1 MADGKVVIEILGDS
15 SKFASEVSKLTDTT
29 SKAISSLG
37 SGFSKAGTVLTA
49 AITAPLAIA
58 GVKAARWASQ
68 TAANAEQVD
77 IAFNTMLGPERA
89 KKMIADLVEFAK
101 TTPFEMAGLNKATQ
115 QMLAYGFAADDVIP
129 MLTDVG
135 NATAALGAGQQGID
149 AITRAL
155 GQMHGKGTAASQ
167 EMMQLTEVGIPA
179 WEYLAKALHT
189 DVAGAMEMV
198 TKKAVSADVAIA
210 AIRAGMQG
218 DFGGLMIK
226 QSRTLTGVLSNLS
239 DAATATIM
247 KMYQTDAYKKMTDA
261 LSKLADPIQKLVE
274 SLMPLFERGMEAL
287 AGMATNAANAIS
299 QMSASDI
306 QTIAKS
312 IGMLAGTGP
321 ALLVIGKS
329 METAGKM
336 LGVFSKASGTVAS
349 GLSVIKGIIPGT
361 LSTVA
366 GLSTGFKSFFGAIA
380 ATVQDKL
387 ETAILY
393 AWEFRDKLVRAFSG
407 LNNPITAKL
416 TSIVSAAQS
425 TFKSM
430 AATATLHLTSIARN
444 AQGVLATVGGNV
456 AQFMSPVTSALS
468 KAGSA
473 VSAFAAPIAS
483 KLGGVGSAIAGV
495 LGPALT
501 GLGPKLLGAVQPAMG
516 VVANLASGFGS
527 ATVVLGVLSI
537 AAAVAGTAFVAMG
550 GDITQAASNI
560 ASNIVGIADA
570 IPGLASQISSVLP
583 QVASG
588 LASAGP
594 TLAHAFEVL
603 FSQMGAAWQQIAPG
617 LLEAVGAAAGAICDI
632 LVASAPFLMAGAMQA
647 FTFIL
652 QALTEVAGQL
662 AEAAPQILQ
671 GLVDGFV
678 ANAPALFEAAQGLFM
693 GLVDGVVAII
703 PALAA
708 ALPQIIDV
716 FISGLPG
723 FVGTLLQAAVDLF
736 VAIVN
741 AIPVILPGLIGNIGN
756 LIGTVVSNLPGFI
769 GALLGAA
776 VTLFTAIVTAV
787 PQIIGSL
794 LGAVG
799 NLLNQAK
806 NAITSFDLGSAGR
819 AFIQGFVNGVSGL
832 ASWVVDK
839 VCGVFNGVV
848 GAVKAL
854 LGIHS
859 PSRVMAGLGGYTVDG
874 FVVGIAGGKRDVYK
888 AAQDL
893 AEAAQSGVDGY
904 ALNVPINKQMDM
916 TASLVANGIYADTNQ
931 AIADLSTQMD
941 VMTKRI
947 EDAYGKPV
955 RVDVNNREF
964 GRMVREVSA

>member
-226 QSRTLTGVLSNLS
+226 QSRTLTGVLSNLA

-247 KMYQTDAYKKMTDA
+247 KMYQTDSYKKMTDA

-287 AGMATNAANAIS
+287 AGMATNAANAIN

-336 LGVFSKASGTVAS
+336 LGAFSKASNVVAN
-349 GLSVIKGIIPGT
+349 GLSVIKGMVPGT

-393 AWEFRDKLVRAFSG
+393 AWEFRNSLLKAFSSS
-407 LNNPITAKL
+407 IT
-416 TSIVSAAQS
+416 
-425 TFKSM
+425 
-430 AATATLHLTSIARN
+430 
-444 AQGVLATVGGNV
+444 
-456 AQFMSPVTSALS
+456 
-468 KAGSA
+468 
-473 VSAFAAPIAS
+473 S
-483 KLGGVGSAIAGV
+483 KLGGVGNAIAGV
-495 LGPALT
+495 FGPALT
-501 GLGPKLLGAVQPAMG
+501 SLGPKLLGAVQPAMG
-516 VVANLASGFGS
+516 VVANLVSGFGS

-550 GDITQAASNI
+550 GDITQAAANI

-632 LVASAPFLMAGAMQA
+632 LVASAPSLMAGAMQA

-741 AIPVILPGLIGNIGN
+741 AIPVILPGLIGNVGN
-756 LIGTVVSNLPGFI
+756 LIGTVVSNLPTFI
-769 GALLGAA
+769 GMLLGAA

-819 AFIQGFVNGVSGL
+819 AFIQGFVNGVTGL
-832 ASWVVDK
+832 ASWVVDR

-931 AIADLSTQMD
+931 AIADLSAQMD

>member
-37 SGFSKAGTVLTA
+37 SGFSKAGTILTA
-49 AITAPLAIA
+49 AVTAPLAIA

-247 KMYQTDAYKKMTDA
+247 KMYQTDSYKKMTDA

-287 AGMATNAANAIS
+287 ASMATNAANAIN

-336 LGVFSKASGTVAS
+336 LGAFSKASGTVAS

-366 GLSTGFKSFFGAIA
+366 GLSTGFKSHFGGIA
-380 ATVQDKL
+380 AVVQDKL

-393 AWEFRDKLVRAFSG
+393 AWEFRDSLLKAFS
-407 LNNPITAKL
+407 
-416 TSIVSAAQS
+416 SS
-425 TFKSM
+425 
-430 AATATLHLTSIARN
+430 
-444 AQGVLATVGGNV
+444 
-456 AQFMSPVTSALS
+456 
-468 KAGSA
+468 
-473 VSAFAAPIAS
+473 IAS
-483 KLGGVGSAIAGV
+483 KLGGVGNAIAGV
-495 LGPALT
+495 FGPALT
-501 GLGPKLLGAVQPAMG
+501 SLGPKLLGAVQPAMG

-550 GDITQAASNI
+550 GDITQAAANI
-560 ASNIVGIADA
+560 ASNIVGIADT

-603 FSQMGAAWQQIAPG
+603 FGQMGAAWQQIAPG

-632 LVASAPFLMAGAMQA
+632 LVASAPSLMAGAMQA

-671 GLVDGFV
+671 GLVNGFV

-741 AIPVILPGLIGNIGN
+741 AIPVILPGLIGNVGN
-756 LIGTVVSNLPGFI
+756 LIGTVVSNLPTFI
-769 GALLGAA
+769 GMLLGAA
-776 VTLFTAIVTAV
+776 VTLFTAIVSAV

-832 ASWVVDK
+832 AGWVVDQ

-931 AIADLSTQMD
+931 AIADLSAQMD

-964 GRMVREVSA
+964 ARMVRGVSA

>member
-37 SGFSKAGTVLTA
+37 SGFSKAGTILTA
-49 AITAPLAIA
+49 AVTAPLAIA

-226 QSRTLTGVLSNLS
+226 QSRTLTGVLSNLA

-247 KMYQTDAYKKMTDA
+247 KMYQTDGYKKMTDA

-287 AGMATNAANAIS
+287 ASMATNAANAIN

-336 LGVFSKASGTVAS
+336 LGAFSKASGTVAS

-366 GLSTGFKSFFGAIA
+366 GLSTGFKTSFGGIA
-380 ATVQDKL
+380 AVVQDKL

-393 AWEFRDKLVRAFSG
+393 AWEFRDSLLKAFS
-407 LNNPITAKL
+407 
-416 TSIVSAAQS
+416 SS
-425 TFKSM
+425 
-430 AATATLHLTSIARN
+430 
-444 AQGVLATVGGNV
+444 
-456 AQFMSPVTSALS
+456 
-468 KAGSA
+468 
-473 VSAFAAPIAS
+473 IAS
-483 KLGGVGSAIAGV
+483 KLGGVGNAIAGV

-501 GLGPKLLGAVQPAMG
+501 SLGPKLLGAVQPAVG

-550 GDITQAASNI
+550 GDITQAAANI

-632 LVASAPFLMAGAMQA
+632 LVASAPYLMAGAMQA

-741 AIPVILPGLIGNIGN
+741 AIPVILPGLIGNVGN
-756 LIGTVVSNLPGFI
+756 LIGTVVSNLPTFI
-769 GALLGAA
+769 GMLLGAA

-794 LGAVG
+794 LSAVG

-806 NAITSFDLGSAGR
+806 NAITSFDLSSAGR

-832 ASWVVDK
+832 AGWVADK

-931 AIADLSTQMD
+931 AIADLSAQMD

-947 EDAYGKPV
+947 EDAYEKPV

>member
-89 KKMIADLVEFAK
+89 KKMISDLVEFAK

-115 QMLAYGFAADDVIP
+115 QMLAYGFAANDVIP
-129 MLTDVG
+129 MLTDIG

-155 GQMHGKGTAASQ
+155 GQMHGKGVAASQ

-179 WEYLAKALHT
+179 WDYLAKALHT
-189 DVAGAMEMV
+189 NVAGAMEMV
-198 TKKAVSADVAIA
+198 TKRAVSADVAIA

-226 QSRTLTGVLSNLS
+226 QSRTLTGVLSNLA

-247 KMYQTDAYKKMTDA
+247 KMYQTDGYKKMTDA

-287 AGMATNAANAIS
+287 AAMATNAANAIN

-321 ALLVIGKS
+321 SLLAIGKS

-336 LGVFSKASGTVAS
+336 LGAFSKASGTVAS

-366 GLSTGFKSFFGAIA
+366 GLSTGFKTSFGGIA
-380 ATVQDKL
+380 AVVQDKL

-393 AWEFRDKLVRAFSG
+393 AWEFRDSLLKAFS
-407 LNNPITAKL
+407 
-416 TSIVSAAQS
+416 SS
-425 TFKSM
+425 
-430 AATATLHLTSIARN
+430 
-444 AQGVLATVGGNV
+444 
-456 AQFMSPVTSALS
+456 
-468 KAGSA
+468 
-473 VSAFAAPIAS
+473 IAS
-483 KLGGVGSAIAGV
+483 KLGGVGNAIAGV
-495 LGPALT
+495 FGPALT
-501 GLGPKLLGAVQPAMG
+501 SLGPKLLGTVQPAMG
-516 VVANLASGFGS
+516 MVASLVSGFGS

-550 GDITQAASNI
+550 GDITQAAANI
-560 ASNIVGIADA
+560 ASNIVGISDA

-603 FSQMGAAWQQIAPG
+603 FGQMGAAWQQIAPG

-632 LVASAPFLMAGAMQA
+632 LVASAPYLMAGAMQA

-662 AEAAPQILQ
+662 TEAAPQILQ

-678 ANAPALFEAAQGLFM
+678 ANAPALFAAAQGLFM
-693 GLVDGVVAII
+693 AIVDGVIAII
-703 PALAA
+703 PTLAA

-723 FVGTLLQAAVDLF
+723 FVGTLLSAAVNLF

-741 AIPVILPGLIGNIGN
+741 AIPIILPGLIGNIGN

-794 LGAVG
+794 LSAVG

-806 NAITSFDLGSAGR
+806 NAITSFDLSSAGR

-832 ASWVVDK
+832 AGWVVDK

-893 AEAAQSGVDGY
+893 AEAAQSGIDGY

-931 AIADLSTQMD
+931 AIADLSAQMD

>member
-115 QMLAYGFAADDVIP
+115 QMLAYGFAANDIIP

-155 GQMHGKGTAASQ
+155 GQMHGKGVAASQ

-179 WEYLAKALHT
+179 WDYLAKALHT
-189 DVAGAMEMV
+189 DVAGAMDMV

-226 QSRTLTGVLSNLS
+226 QSRTLTGVLSNLA

-247 KMYQTDAYKKMTDA
+247 KVYQTDGYKKMTDA

-287 AGMATNAANAIS
+287 ASMATNAANAIN

-336 LGVFSKASGTVAS
+336 LGAFSKASNVVAN
-349 GLSVIKGIIPGT
+349 GLSVIKGMIPGT

-366 GLSTGFKSFFGAIA
+366 
-380 ATVQDKL
+380 
-387 ETAILY
+387 E
-393 AWEFRDKLVRAFSG
+393 
-407 LNNPITAKL
+407 
-416 TSIVSAAQS
+416 
-425 TFKSM
+425 
-430 AATATLHLTSIARN
+430 
-444 AQGVLATVGGNV
+444 
-456 AQFMSPVTSALS
+456 
-468 KAGSA
+468 
-473 VSAFAAPIAS
+473 
-483 KLGGVGSAIAGV
+483 

-516 VVANLASGFGS
+516 MVANLVSGFGS
-527 ATVVLGVLSI
+527 ATVVLGVFSI

-550 GDITQAASNI
+550 GDITQAAANI
-560 ASNIVGIADA
+560 ASNIVGIADT

-603 FSQMGAAWQQIAPG
+603 FGQMGAAWQQIAPG

-632 LVASAPFLMAGAMQA
+632 LVASAPSLMTGAMQA

-723 FVGTLLQAAVDLF
+723 FVGTLLSAAVDLF

-741 AIPVILPGLIGNIGN
+741 AIPVILPGLIGNVGN
-756 LIGTVVSNLPGFI
+756 LIGTVVSNLPTFI
-769 GALLGAA
+769 GMLLGAA

-819 AFIQGFVNGVSGL
+819 AFIQGFVNGVTGL
-832 ASWVVDK
+832 ASWVVDR

-931 AIADLSTQMD
+931 AIADLSAQMD

>member
-115 QMLAYGFAADDVIP
+115 QMLAYGFAANDVIP

-155 GQMHGKGTAASQ
+155 GQMHGKGVAASQ

-179 WEYLAKALHT
+179 WDYLAKALHT

-226 QSRTLTGVLSNLS
+226 QSRTLTGVLSNLA
-239 DAATATIM
+239 DATTATIM
-247 KMYQTDAYKKMTDA
+247 KMYQTDSYKKMTDA

-287 AGMATNAANAIS
+287 ASMATNAANAIN

-312 IGMLAGTGP
+312 IGMLAGSGP

-336 LGVFSKASGTVAS
+336 LGAFSKASGTVAS

-366 GLSTGFKSFFGAIA
+366 GLSTGFKSSFGGIA
-380 ATVQDKL
+380 AVVQDKL

-393 AWEFRDKLVRAFSG
+393 AWEFRDSLLKAFSSS
-407 LNNPITAKL
+407 IT
-416 TSIVSAAQS
+416 
-425 TFKSM
+425 
-430 AATATLHLTSIARN
+430 
-444 AQGVLATVGGNV
+444 
-456 AQFMSPVTSALS
+456 
-468 KAGSA
+468 
-473 VSAFAAPIAS
+473 S
-483 KLGGVGSAIAGV
+483 KLSGIGNAIAGV

-527 ATVVLGVLSI
+527 ATMVLGVLSI

-550 GDITQAASNI
+550 GDITQAAANI

-603 FSQMGAAWQQIAPG
+603 FGQMGAAWQQIAPG
-617 LLEAVGAAAGAICDI
+617 LLEAVGAAAGAICDV
-632 LVASAPFLMAGAMQA
+632 LVASAPSLMAGAMQA

-756 LIGTVVSNLPGFI
+756 LIGTVVSNLPTFI
-769 GALLGAA
+769 GMLLGAA
-776 VTLFTAIVTAV
+776 VTLFTAIVSAV

-819 AFIQGFVNGVSGL
+819 AFIQGFVNGVTGL
-832 ASWVVDK
+832 ASWVVDR

-904 ALNVPINKQMDM
+904 SLNVPINKQMDM

-931 AIADLSTQMD
+931 AIADLSAQMD

>member
-1 MADGKVVIEILGDS
+1 LADGKVVIEILGDS

-89 KKMIADLVEFAK
+89 KKMISDLVEFAK

-115 QMLAYGFAADDVIP
+115 QMLAYGFAANDVIP

-155 GQMHGKGTAASQ
+155 GQMHGKGVAASQ

-179 WEYLAKALHT
+179 WDYLAKALHT

-226 QSRTLTGVLSNLS
+226 QSRTLTGVLSNLA

-247 KMYQTDAYKKMTDA
+247 KMYQTDGYKKMTDA

-274 SLMPLFERGMEAL
+274 SLMPLFERAMEAL
-287 AGMATNAANAIS
+287 ASMATNAANAIN

-321 ALLVIGKS
+321 SLLVIGKS

-336 LGVFSKASGTVAS
+336 LGAFSKASGTVAS

-366 GLSTGFKSFFGAIA
+366 GLSTGFKTSFGGIA
-380 ATVQDKL
+380 AVVQDKL

-393 AWEFRDKLVRAFSG
+393 AWEFRDSLLKAFSSS
-407 LNNPITAKL
+407 IT
-416 TSIVSAAQS
+416 
-425 TFKSM
+425 
-430 AATATLHLTSIARN
+430 
-444 AQGVLATVGGNV
+444 
-456 AQFMSPVTSALS
+456 
-468 KAGSA
+468 
-473 VSAFAAPIAS
+473 S
-483 KLGGVGSAIAGV
+483 KLGGVGNAIAGV
-495 LGPALT
+495 FGPALT
-501 GLGPKLLGAVQPAMG
+501 SLGPKLLGAVQPAMG

-550 GDITQAASNI
+550 GDITQAAANI

-603 FSQMGAAWQQIAPG
+603 FGQMGAAWQQIAPG
-617 LLEAVGAAAGAICDI
+617 LLGAVGAAASAICDI
-632 LVASAPFLMAGAMQA
+632 LVASAPSLMAGAMQA

-708 ALPQIIDV
+708 SLPQIIDV

-741 AIPVILPGLIGNIGN
+741 AIPVILPGLIGNVGN
-756 LIGTVVSNLPGFI
+756 LIGTVVSNLPTFI
-769 GALLGAA
+769 GMLLGAA
-776 VTLFTAIVTAV
+776 VTLFTAIVAAV

-832 ASWVVDK
+832 AGWVVDQ

-931 AIADLSTQMD
+931 AIADLSAQMD

>member
-37 SGFSKAGTVLTA
+37 SGFSKAGTILTA
-49 AITAPLAIA
+49 AVTAPLAIA

-247 KMYQTDAYKKMTDA
+247 KMYQTDSYKKMTDA

-336 LGVFSKASGTVAS
+336 LGAFSKASNVVAN
-349 GLSVIKGIIPGT
+349 GLSIIKGMVPGT

-393 AWEFRDKLVRAFSG
+393 AWEFRDSLLKAFSSS
-407 LNNPITAKL
+407 IT
-416 TSIVSAAQS
+416 
-425 TFKSM
+425 
-430 AATATLHLTSIARN
+430 
-444 AQGVLATVGGNV
+444 
-456 AQFMSPVTSALS
+456 
-468 KAGSA
+468 
-473 VSAFAAPIAS
+473 S
-483 KLGGVGSAIAGV
+483 KLGGVGNAIAGV
-495 LGPALT
+495 FGPALT
-501 GLGPKLLGAVQPAMG
+501 SLGPKLLGAVQPAMG
-516 VVANLASGFGS
+516 VVANLAAGFGS

-550 GDITQAASNI
+550 GDITQAAANI

-603 FSQMGAAWQQIAPG
+603 FGQMGTAWQQIAPG

-632 LVASAPFLMAGAMQA
+632 LVASAPSLMAGAMQT

-741 AIPVILPGLIGNIGN
+741 AIPVILPGLIGNVGN
-756 LIGTVVSNLPGFI
+756 LIGTVVSNLPTFI
-769 GALLGAA
+769 GMLLGAA
-776 VTLFTAIVTAV
+776 VTLFTAIVSAV

-832 ASWVVDK
+832 AGWVVDQ

-931 AIADLSTQMD
+931 AIADLSAQMD

-964 GRMVREVSA
+964 ARMVRGVSA

>member
-101 TTPFEMAGLNKATQ
+101 TTPFETAGLNKATQ
-115 QMLAYGFAADDVIP
+115 QMLAYGFAANDVIP
-129 MLTDVG
+129 MLTDIG

-155 GQMHGKGTAASQ
+155 GQMHGKGVAASQ

-179 WEYLAKALHT
+179 WDYLAKALHT

-247 KMYQTDAYKKMTDA
+247 KMYQTDSYKKMTDA
-261 LSKLADPIQKLVE
+261 LSKLADPIQKLVK

-287 AGMATNAANAIS
+287 AGMATNAANAIN

-336 LGVFSKASGTVAS
+336 LGAFSKASSAVAS
-349 GLSVIKGIIPGT
+349 GLTVIKGVVPGA

-366 GLSTGFKSFFGAIA
+366 
-380 ATVQDKL
+380 
-387 ETAILY
+387 E
-393 AWEFRDKLVRAFSG
+393 
-407 LNNPITAKL
+407 
-416 TSIVSAAQS
+416 
-425 TFKSM
+425 
-430 AATATLHLTSIARN
+430 
-444 AQGVLATVGGNV
+444 
-456 AQFMSPVTSALS
+456 
-468 KAGSA
+468 
-473 VSAFAAPIAS
+473 
-483 KLGGVGSAIAGV
+483 

-501 GLGPKLLGAVQPAMG
+501 GLGPNLLGAVQPAMG

-550 GDITQAASNI
+550 GDITQAAANI

-603 FSQMGAAWQQIAPG
+603 FGQMGAAWQQIAPG

-632 LVASAPFLMAGAMQA
+632 LVASAPSLMAGAMQA

-723 FVGTLLQAAVDLF
+723 FVGTLLSAAVDLF

-741 AIPVILPGLIGNIGN
+741 AIPVILPGLIGNVGN
-756 LIGTVVSNLPGFI
+756 LIGTVVSNLPTFI
-769 GALLGAA
+769 GMLLGAA
-776 VTLFTAIVTAV
+776 VTLFTAIVSAV

-832 ASWVVDK
+832 AGWVVDQ

-931 AIADLSTQMD
+931 AIADLSAQMD

>member
-1 MADGKVVIEILGDS
+1 MADGKIVIEILGDS

-226 QSRTLTGVLSNLS
+226 QSRTLTGVLSNLA

-247 KMYQTDAYKKMTDA
+247 KMYQTDSYKKMTDA

-287 AGMATNAANAIS
+287 ASMATNAANAIN

-321 ALLVIGKS
+321 SLLVIGKS

-336 LGVFSKASGTVAS
+336 LGAFSKASGTVAS

-366 GLSTGFKSFFGAIA
+366 GLSTGFKTSFGGIA
-380 ATVQDKL
+380 SVVQDKL

-393 AWEFRDKLVRAFSG
+393 AWEFRDSLLKAFSSS
-407 LNNPITAKL
+407 IT
-416 TSIVSAAQS
+416 
-425 TFKSM
+425 
-430 AATATLHLTSIARN
+430 
-444 AQGVLATVGGNV
+444 
-456 AQFMSPVTSALS
+456 
-468 KAGSA
+468 
-473 VSAFAAPIAS
+473 S
-483 KLGGVGSAIAGV
+483 KLGGVGNAIAGV
-495 LGPALT
+495 FGPALT
-501 GLGPKLLGAVQPAMG
+501 SLGPKLLGAVQPAVG

-550 GDITQAASNI
+550 GDITQAAANI

-588 LASAGP
+588 LASAGS

-603 FSQMGAAWQQIAPG
+603 FGQMGAAWQQIAPG

-632 LVASAPFLMAGAMQA
+632 LVASAPSLMAGAMQA

-652 QALTEVAGQL
+652 QVLTEFAGQL
-662 AEAAPQILQ
+662 AEAAPQILP

-723 FVGTLLQAAVDLF
+723 FVGTLFQAAVDLF

-741 AIPVILPGLIGNIGN
+741 AIPIILPGLIGNIGN

-776 VTLFTAIVTAV
+776 VTLFTAIVSAV

-819 AFIQGFVNGVSGL
+819 AFIQGFVNGVTGL
-832 ASWVVDK
+832 ASWVVDR

-931 AIADLSTQMD
+931 AIADLSAQMD

>member
-115 QMLAYGFAADDVIP
+115 RMLAYGFAADDVIP

-155 GQMHGKGTAASQ
+155 GQMHGKGVAASQ

-179 WEYLAKALHT
+179 WDYLAKALHT
-189 DVAGAMEMV
+189 DVAGAMDMV

-218 DFGGLMIK
+218 NFVGLMIK
-226 QSRTLTGVLSNLS
+226 QSRTLTGVLSNLADS
-239 DAATATIM
+239 AAATIM
-247 KMYQTDAYKKMTDA
+247 KMYQTDGYKKMTDA

-287 AGMATNAANAIS
+287 AAMATNAANAIN

-336 LGVFSKASGTVAS
+336 LGVFSKASNVVAN
-349 GLSVIKGIIPGT
+349 GLSVIKGMVPGA

-366 GLSTGFKSFFGAIA
+366 GLSTGFKTSFGGIA
-380 ATVQDKL
+380 AVVQDKL

-393 AWEFRDKLVRAFSG
+393 AWEFRDSLLKAFSSF
-407 LNNPITAKL
+407 IT
-416 TSIVSAAQS
+416 
-425 TFKSM
+425 
-430 AATATLHLTSIARN
+430 
-444 AQGVLATVGGNV
+444 
-456 AQFMSPVTSALS
+456 
-468 KAGSA
+468 
-473 VSAFAAPIAS
+473 S
-483 KLGGVGSAIAGV
+483 KLGGVGNAIAGV
-495 LGPALT
+495 FGPALT
-501 GLGPKLLGAVQPAMG
+501 SLGPKLLGAVQPAMG

-550 GDITQAASNI
+550 GDITQAAANI

-570 IPGLASQISSVLP
+570 IPGLASQISSALP

-603 FSQMGAAWQQIAPG
+603 FGQMGAAWQQIAPG

-632 LVASAPFLMAGAMQA
+632 LVASAPSLMAGAMQA

-708 ALPQIIDV
+708 SLPQIIDV

-723 FVGTLLQAAVDLF
+723 FVGTLLSAAVDLF

-756 LIGTVVSNLPGFI
+756 LIGTVVSNLPTFI
-769 GALLGAA
+769 GMLLGAA

-819 AFIQGFVNGVSGL
+819 AFIQGFVNGVTGL
-832 ASWVVDK
+832 ASWVVDR

-859 PSRVMAGLGGYTVDG
+859 PSRVMAGLGSYTVDG

-931 AIADLSTQMD
+931 AIADLSAQMD

>member
-49 AITAPLAIA
+49 AVTAPLAIA

-115 QMLAYGFAADDVIP
+115 QMLAYGFAANDVIP
-129 MLTDVG
+129 MLTDIG

-247 KMYQTDAYKKMTDA
+247 KMYQTDSYKKMTDA

-287 AGMATNAANAIS
+287 AAMATNAANAIN

-321 ALLVIGKS
+321 SLLVIGKS

-336 LGVFSKASGTVAS
+336 LGAFSKASGTVAS

-366 GLSTGFKSFFGAIA
+366 GLSTGFKTSFGGIA
-380 ATVQDKL
+380 AVVQDKL

-393 AWEFRDKLVRAFSG
+393 AWEFRDSLLKAFSSS
-407 LNNPITAKL
+407 IT
-416 TSIVSAAQS
+416 
-425 TFKSM
+425 
-430 AATATLHLTSIARN
+430 
-444 AQGVLATVGGNV
+444 
-456 AQFMSPVTSALS
+456 
-468 KAGSA
+468 
-473 VSAFAAPIAS
+473 S
-483 KLGGVGSAIAGV
+483 KLGGVGNAIAGV
-495 LGPALT
+495 FGPALT
-501 GLGPKLLGAVQPAMG
+501 SLGPKLLGAVQPAMG

-550 GDITQAASNI
+550 GDITQVASNI

-570 IPGLASQISSVLP
+570 IPGLASQINSVLP

-603 FSQMGAAWQQIAPG
+603 FGQMGAAWQQIAPG

-632 LVASAPFLMAGAMQA
+632 LVASAPSLMAGAMQA

-819 AFIQGFVNGVSGL
+819 AFIQGFVNGVTGL
-832 ASWVVDK
+832 ASWVVDR

-931 AIADLSTQMD
+931 AIADLSAQMD

-947 EDAYGKPV
+947 ENAYGKPV

>member
-155 GQMHGKGTAASQ
+155 GQMHGKGVAASQ

-179 WEYLAKALHT
+179 WDYLAKALHT

-226 QSRTLTGVLSNLS
+226 QSRTLTGVLSNLA

-247 KMYQTDAYKKMTDA
+247 KMYQTDGYKKMTDA

-336 LGVFSKASGTVAS
+336 LGAFSKASSVVAD
-349 GLSVIKGIIPGT
+349 GLTVIKGMIPGT

-366 GLSTGFKSFFGAIA
+366 GLSTGFKTSFGGIA
-380 ATVQDKL
+380 AVVQDKL

-393 AWEFRDKLVRAFSG
+393 AWEFRDSILKAF
-407 LNNPITAKL
+407 N
-416 TSIVSAAQS
+416 
-425 TFKSM
+425 
-430 AATATLHLTSIARN
+430 
-444 AQGVLATVGGNV
+444 
-456 AQFMSPVTSALS
+456 
-468 KAGSA
+468 GS
-473 VSAFAAPIAS
+473 IAS

-516 VVANLASGFGS
+516 MVASLVSGFGS

-550 GDITQAASNI
+550 GDITQAAANI
-560 ASNIVGIADA
+560 ASNIVGITDT

-583 QVASG
+583 QVAAG
-588 LASAGP
+588 LTSAGP

-603 FSQMGAAWQQIAPG
+603 FGQMGAAWQQIAPG
-617 LLEAVGAAAGAICDI
+617 LLEAVGTAAGAICDI
-632 LVASAPFLMAGAMQA
+632 LVASAPSLMAGAIQA

-678 ANAPALFEAAQGLFM
+678 ANTPALFEAAQGLFM

-716 FISGLPG
+716 FITGLPG
-723 FVGTLLQAAVDLF
+723 FVGTLLSAAVDLF

-741 AIPVILPGLIGNIGN
+741 AIPVILPGLIANVGN
-756 LIGTVVSNLPGFI
+756 LIGTVVSNLPTFI
-769 GALLGAA
+769 GMLLGAA

-832 ASWVVDK
+832 ASWVVDR

-931 AIADLSTQMD
+931 AIADLSAQMD

>member
-226 QSRTLTGVLSNLS
+226 QSRTLTGVLSNLA

-247 KMYQTDAYKKMTDA
+247 KMYQTDSYKKMTDA

-287 AGMATNAANAIS
+287 AAMATNAANAIS

-336 LGVFSKASGTVAS
+336 LGAFSKASGTVAS
-349 GLSVIKGIIPGT
+349 GLSVIKGMIPGT

-366 GLSTGFKSFFGAIA
+366 GLSTGFKTSFGGIA
-380 ATVQDKL
+380 AVVQDKL

-393 AWEFRDKLVRAFSG
+393 AWEFRDSLLKAFSSS
-407 LNNPITAKL
+407 IT
-416 TSIVSAAQS
+416 
-425 TFKSM
+425 
-430 AATATLHLTSIARN
+430 
-444 AQGVLATVGGNV
+444 
-456 AQFMSPVTSALS
+456 
-468 KAGSA
+468 
-473 VSAFAAPIAS
+473 S
-483 KLGGVGSAIAGV
+483 KLGGVGNAIAGV
-495 LGPALT
+495 FGPALT
-501 GLGPKLLGAVQPAMG
+501 SLGPKLLGAVQPAMG
-516 VVANLASGFGS
+516 VIANLAAGFGS
-527 ATVVLGVLSI
+527 ATVVLGILSI

-550 GDITQAASNI
+550 GDITQAAANI
-560 ASNIVGIADA
+560 ASNIVGIADT

-603 FSQMGAAWQQIAPG
+603 FGQMGAAWQQIAPG

-632 LVASAPFLMAGAMQA
+632 LVASAPSLMAGAMQA

-708 ALPQIIDV
+708 SLPQIIDV

-741 AIPVILPGLIGNIGN
+741 AIPIILPGLIGNVGN
-756 LIGTVVSNLPGFI
+756 LIGTVVSNLPTFI
-769 GALLGAA
+769 GMLLGAA

-819 AFIQGFVNGVSGL
+819 AFIQGFVNGVTGL
-832 ASWVVDK
+832 ASWVVDR

-874 FVVGIAGGKRDVYK
+874 FVVGIAGGKKDVYK

-931 AIADLSTQMD
+931 AIADLSAQMD

-964 GRMVREVSA
+964 ARMVRGVSA

>member
-247 KMYQTDAYKKMTDA
+247 KMYQTDSYKKMTDA

-287 AGMATNAANAIS
+287 AAMATNAANAIN

-336 LGVFSKASGTVAS
+336 LGAFSKASNVVAN
-349 GLSVIKGIIPGT
+349 GLSVIKGMVPGT

-366 GLSTGFKSFFGAIA
+366 GLSTGFKTSFGGIA
-380 ATVQDKL
+380 AVVQDKL

-393 AWEFRDKLVRAFSG
+393 AWEFRDSLLKAFSSS
-407 LNNPITAKL
+407 IT
-416 TSIVSAAQS
+416 
-425 TFKSM
+425 
-430 AATATLHLTSIARN
+430 
-444 AQGVLATVGGNV
+444 
-456 AQFMSPVTSALS
+456 
-468 KAGSA
+468 
-473 VSAFAAPIAS
+473 S
-483 KLGGVGSAIAGV
+483 KLGGVGNAIAGV
-495 LGPALT
+495 FGPALT

-516 VVANLASGFGS
+516 MVASLVSGFGS

-550 GDITQAASNI
+550 GDITQAAANI
-560 ASNIVGIADA
+560 ASNIVGIADT

-603 FSQMGAAWQQIAPG
+603 FGQMGAAWQQIAPG

-632 LVASAPFLMAGAMQA
+632 LVASAPSLMAGAMQA

-723 FVGTLLQAAVDLF
+723 FVGTLLSAAVDLF

-832 ASWVVDK
+832 AGWVVDQ

-931 AIADLSTQMD
+931 AIADLSAQMD

>member
-115 QMLAYGFAADDVIP
+115 QMLAYGFAANDVIP

-179 WEYLAKALHT
+179 WDYLAKALHT
-189 DVAGAMEMV
+189 DVAGAMDMV

-226 QSRTLTGVLSNLS
+226 QSRTLTGVLSNLA

-247 KMYQTDAYKKMTDA
+247 KMYQTDSYKNMTDA

-287 AGMATNAANAIS
+287 AAMATNAANAIS

-336 LGVFSKASGTVAS
+336 LGAFSKASNVVAN
-349 GLSVIKGIIPGT
+349 GLSVIKGIVPGT

-366 GLSTGFKSFFGAIA
+366 GLSTGFKSHFGGIA
-380 ATVQDKL
+380 TVVQDKL

-393 AWEFRDKLVRAFSG
+393 AWEFRDSLLK
-407 LNNPITAKL
+407 
-416 TSIVSAAQS
+416 
-425 TFKSM
+425 
-430 AATATLHLTSIARN
+430 
-444 AQGVLATVGGNV
+444 
-456 AQFMSPVTSALS
+456 
-468 KAGSA
+468 
-473 VSAFAAPIAS
+473 AFAAPIAS

-501 GLGPKLLGAVQPAMG
+501 SLGPKLLGAVQPAMG

-603 FSQMGAAWQQIAPG
+603 FGQMGAAWQQIAPG

-632 LVASAPFLMAGAMQA
+632 LVASAPSLMAGAMQA

-678 ANAPALFEAAQGLFM
+678 ANAPALFAAAQGLFM

-741 AIPVILPGLIGNIGN
+741 AIPVILPGLIGNVGN
-756 LIGTVVSNLPGFI
+756 LIGTVVSNLPTFI
-769 GALLGAA
+769 GMLLGAA
-776 VTLFTAIVTAV
+776 VTLFTAIVSAV

-819 AFIQGFVNGVSGL
+819 AFIQGFVNGVTGL
-832 ASWVVDK
+832 ASWVVDR

-931 AIADLSTQMD
+931 AIADLSAQMD

>member
-49 AITAPLAIA
+49 AVTAPLAIA
-58 GVKAARWASQ
+58 GVKAAQWASQ

-115 QMLAYGFAADDVIP
+115 QMLAYGFAANDIIP

-336 LGVFSKASGTVAS
+336 LGAFSKASGAVAE

-366 GLSTGFKSFFGAIA
+366 GLSTGFKSFFGEIA

-393 AWEFRDKLVRAFSG
+393 AWEFRDSLLKAFSSS
-407 LNNPITAKL
+407 IT
-416 TSIVSAAQS
+416 
-425 TFKSM
+425 
-430 AATATLHLTSIARN
+430 
-444 AQGVLATVGGNV
+444 
-456 AQFMSPVTSALS
+456 
-468 KAGSA
+468 
-473 VSAFAAPIAS
+473 S
-483 KLGGVGSAIAGV
+483 KLGGVGNAIAGV
-495 LGPALT
+495 FGPALT
-501 GLGPKLLGAVQPAMG
+501 GLGPKLLGAVQPAVG

-550 GDITQAASNI
+550 GDITQAAANI
-560 ASNIVGIADA
+560 ASNIVGIADT

-603 FSQMGAAWQQIAPG
+603 FGQMGAAWQQIAPG

-632 LVASAPFLMAGAMQA
+632 LVASAPSLMAGAMQA

-741 AIPVILPGLIGNIGN
+741 AIPVILPGLIGNVGN
-756 LIGTVVSNLPGFI
+756 LIGTVVSNLPTFI
-769 GALLGAA
+769 GMLLGAA
-776 VTLFTAIVTAV
+776 VTLFTAIVSAV

-832 ASWVVDK
+832 AGWVVDQ

-931 AIADLSTQMD
+931 AIADLSAQMD

>member
-247 KMYQTDAYKKMTDA
+247 KMYQTDSYKKMTDA

-287 AGMATNAANAIS
+287 ASMATNAANAIN

-321 ALLVIGKS
+321 SLLVIGKS

-336 LGVFSKASGTVAS
+336 LGAFSKASGTVAS

-366 GLSTGFKSFFGAIA
+366 GLSTGFKTSFGGIA
-380 ATVQDKL
+380 AVVQDKL

-393 AWEFRDKLVRAFSG
+393 AWEFRDSLLKAFSSS
-407 LNNPITAKL
+407 IT
-416 TSIVSAAQS
+416 
-425 TFKSM
+425 
-430 AATATLHLTSIARN
+430 
-444 AQGVLATVGGNV
+444 
-456 AQFMSPVTSALS
+456 
-468 KAGSA
+468 
-473 VSAFAAPIAS
+473 S
-483 KLGGVGSAIAGV
+483 KLGGVGNAIAGV
-495 LGPALT
+495 FGPALT
-501 GLGPKLLGAVQPAMG
+501 SLGPKLLGAVQPAMG

-550 GDITQAASNI
+550 GDITQAAANI

-603 FSQMGAAWQQIAPG
+603 FGQMGAAWQQIAPG

-632 LVASAPFLMAGAMQA
+632 LVASAPSLMAGAMQA

-678 ANAPALFEAAQGLFM
+678 ANAPALFEAAQSLFM
-693 GLVDGVVAII
+693 GLVDGAVAII
-703 PALAA
+703 PTLAA

-716 FISGLPG
+716 FITGLPG

-832 ASWVVDK
+832 TGWVVDQ

-931 AIADLSTQMD
+931 AIADLSAQMD

-964 GRMVREVSA
+964 GRMIREVSA

>member
-37 SGFSKAGTVLTA
+37 SGFSKAGTILTA
-49 AITAPLAIA
+49 AVTAPLAIA

-247 KMYQTDAYKKMTDA
+247 KMYQTDSYKKMTDA

-287 AGMATNAANAIS
+287 AAMATNAANAIS

-336 LGVFSKASGTVAS
+336 LGAFSKASGTVAE

-366 GLSTGFKSFFGAIA
+366 GLSTGFKSSFGGIA
-380 ATVQDKL
+380 ATIQDKL

-393 AWEFRDKLVRAFSG
+393 AWEFRDSFLKAFS
-407 LNNPITAKL
+407 
-416 TSIVSAAQS
+416 SS
-425 TFKSM
+425 
-430 AATATLHLTSIARN
+430 
-444 AQGVLATVGGNV
+444 
-456 AQFMSPVTSALS
+456 
-468 KAGSA
+468 
-473 VSAFAAPIAS
+473 IAS
-483 KLGGVGSAIAGV
+483 KLGGVGNAIAGV
-495 LGPALT
+495 FGPALT

-550 GDITQAASNI
+550 GDITQAAANI
-560 ASNIVGIADA
+560 ASNIVGIADT

-632 LVASAPFLMAGAMQA
+632 LVASAPSLMAGAMQA

-741 AIPVILPGLIGNIGN
+741 AIPIILPGLIGNVGN
-756 LIGTVVSNLPGFI
+756 LIGTVVSNLPTFI
-769 GALLGAA
+769 GMLLGAA

-819 AFIQGFVNGVSGL
+819 AFIQGFVNGVTGL
-832 ASWVVDK
+832 ASWVVDQ

-931 AIADLSTQMD
+931 AIADLSAQMD

-964 GRMVREVSA
+964 ARMVRGVSA

>member
-1 MADGKVVIEILGDS
+1 LADGKVVIEILGDS

-49 AITAPLAIA
+49 AVTAPLAIA

-115 QMLAYGFAADDVIP
+115 QMLAYGFAANDIIP

-287 AGMATNAANAIS
+287 ASMATNAANAIN

-336 LGVFSKASGTVAS
+336 LGAFSKASGAVAS
-349 GLSVIKGIIPGT
+349 GLSIIKGMVPST

-366 GLSTGFKSFFGAIA
+366 GLSTGFKSHFGGIA
-380 ATVQDKL
+380 AVVQDKL

-393 AWEFRDKLVRAFSG
+393 AWEFRDSLLKAFSSS
-407 LNNPITAKL
+407 IT
-416 TSIVSAAQS
+416 
-425 TFKSM
+425 
-430 AATATLHLTSIARN
+430 
-444 AQGVLATVGGNV
+444 
-456 AQFMSPVTSALS
+456 
-468 KAGSA
+468 
-473 VSAFAAPIAS
+473 S
-483 KLGGVGSAIAGV
+483 KLGGVGNAIAGV
-495 LGPALT
+495 FGPALT
-501 GLGPKLLGAVQPAMG
+501 SLGPKLLGAVQPAMG

-527 ATVVLGVLSI
+527 ATVVLGVLSV

-560 ASNIVGIADA
+560 ASNIVGIADT

-603 FSQMGAAWQQIAPG
+603 FGQMGAAWQQIAPG

-632 LVASAPFLMAGAMQA
+632 LVASAPSLMAGAMQA

-741 AIPVILPGLIGNIGN
+741 AIPVILPGLIGNVGN

-776 VTLFTAIVTAV
+776 VTLFTAIVSAV

-832 ASWVVDK
+832 AGWVVDQ

-874 FVVGIAGGKRDVYK
+874 FVVGIAGGKRDVYR

-931 AIADLSTQMD
+931 AIADLSAQMD

>member
-37 SGFSKAGTVLTA
+37 SGFSKAGTILTA
-49 AITAPLAIA
+49 AVTAPLAIA

-101 TTPFEMAGLNKATQ
+101 TTPFEMAGLNKAAQ

-135 NATAALGAGQQGID
+135 NATAALGAGQQSID

-155 GQMHGKGTAASQ
+155 GQMHGKGVAASQ

-179 WEYLAKALHT
+179 WDYLAKALHT
-189 DVAGAMEMV
+189 DVAGAMDMV

-226 QSRTLTGVLSNLS
+226 QSRTLTGVLSNLA

-247 KMYQTDAYKKMTDA
+247 KMYQTDGYKKMTDA

-287 AGMATNAANAIS
+287 AGMATNAANAIN

-336 LGVFSKASGTVAS
+336 LGAFSKASNVVAN
-349 GLSVIKGIIPGT
+349 GLSVIKGMVPGT

-366 GLSTGFKSFFGAIA
+366 GLSTGFKTSFGGIA
-380 ATVQDKL
+380 TVVQDKL

-393 AWEFRDKLVRAFSG
+393 AWEFRDSLLKAFSSF
-407 LNNPITAKL
+407 IT
-416 TSIVSAAQS
+416 
-425 TFKSM
+425 
-430 AATATLHLTSIARN
+430 
-444 AQGVLATVGGNV
+444 
-456 AQFMSPVTSALS
+456 
-468 KAGSA
+468 
-473 VSAFAAPIAS
+473 S
-483 KLGGVGSAIAGV
+483 KLGGIGNAIAGV
-495 LGPALT
+495 FGPALT
-501 GLGPKLLGAVQPAMG
+501 DLGPKLLGAVQPAMG

-550 GDITQAASNI
+550 GDITQAAANI
-560 ASNIVGIADA
+560 ASNIVGIADT

-603 FSQMGAAWQQIAPG
+603 FGQMGVAWQQIAPG

-632 LVASAPFLMAGAMQA
+632 LVASAPSLMAGAMQA

-708 ALPQIIDV
+708 SLPQIIDV

-723 FVGTLLQAAVDLF
+723 FVGTLLSAAVDLF

-741 AIPVILPGLIGNIGN
+741 AIPIILPGLIGNVGN

-819 AFIQGFVNGVSGL
+819 AFIQGFVNGVTGL
-832 ASWVVDK
+832 ASWVVDR

-931 AIADLSTQMD
+931 AIADLSAQMD

-947 EDAYGKPV
+947 EDAYGRPV

>member
-37 SGFSKAGTVLTA
+37 SGFSKAGTILTA
-49 AITAPLAIA
+49 AVTAPLAIA

-247 KMYQTDAYKKMTDA
+247 KMYQTDGYKKMTDA

-287 AGMATNAANAIS
+287 AGMATNAANAIN

-336 LGVFSKASGTVAS
+336 LGAFSKASGTVAS

-366 GLSTGFKSFFGAIA
+366 GLSTGFKSHFGGIA
-380 ATVQDKL
+380 AVVQDKL

-393 AWEFRDKLVRAFSG
+393 AWEFRDSLLKAFDS
-407 LNNPITAKL
+407 
-416 TSIVSAAQS
+416 S
-425 TFKSM
+425 
-430 AATATLHLTSIARN
+430 
-444 AQGVLATVGGNV
+444 
-456 AQFMSPVTSALS
+456 
-468 KAGSA
+468 
-473 VSAFAAPIAS
+473 IAS
-483 KLGGVGSAIAGV
+483 KLGGASNAIAGV
-495 LGPALT
+495 FGPALT
-501 GLGPKLLGAVQPAMG
+501 SLGPKLLGAVQPAMG

-550 GDITQAASNI
+550 GDITQAAANI
-560 ASNIVGIADA
+560 ASNIVGIADT

-603 FSQMGAAWQQIAPG
+603 FGQMGAAWQQIAPG

-632 LVASAPFLMAGAMQA
+632 LVASAPSLMAGAMQA

-678 ANAPALFEAAQGLFM
+678 ANSPALFEAAQGLFM

-708 ALPQIIDV
+708 SLPQIIDV

-741 AIPVILPGLIGNIGN
+741 AIPIILPGLISNVGN
-756 LIGTVVSNLPGFI
+756 LIGTVVSNLPTFI
-769 GALLGAA
+769 GMLLGAA
-776 VTLFTAIVTAV
+776 VTLFTAIVSAV

-832 ASWVVDK
+832 AGWVVDQ

-931 AIADLSTQMD
+931 AIADLSAQMD

>member
-49 AITAPLAIA
+49 AVTAPLAIA

-247 KMYQTDAYKKMTDA
+247 KMYQTDSYKKMTDA

-287 AGMATNAANAIS
+287 AGMATNAANAIN

-336 LGVFSKASGTVAS
+336 LGAFSKASSAVAS
-349 GLSVIKGIIPGT
+349 GLTVIKGVVPGA

-366 GLSTGFKSFFGAIA
+366 
-380 ATVQDKL
+380 
-387 ETAILY
+387 E
-393 AWEFRDKLVRAFSG
+393 
-407 LNNPITAKL
+407 
-416 TSIVSAAQS
+416 
-425 TFKSM
+425 
-430 AATATLHLTSIARN
+430 
-444 AQGVLATVGGNV
+444 
-456 AQFMSPVTSALS
+456 
-468 KAGSA
+468 
-473 VSAFAAPIAS
+473 
-483 KLGGVGSAIAGV
+483 

-501 GLGPKLLGAVQPAMG
+501 GLGPNLLGAVQPAMG

-560 ASNIVGIADA
+560 ASNIVGIADT

-716 FISGLPG
+716 IISGLPG
-723 FVGTLLQAAVDLF
+723 FVGTLLSAAVDLF

-756 LIGTVVSNLPGFI
+756 LIGTVVSNLPTFI
-769 GALLGAA
+769 GMLLGAA

-819 AFIQGFVNGVSGL
+819 AFIQGFVNGVTGL
-832 ASWVVDK
+832 ASWVVDR

-931 AIADLSTQMD
+931 AIADLSAQMD

>member
-155 GQMHGKGTAASQ
+155 GQMHGKGVAASQ

-179 WEYLAKALHT
+179 WDYLAKALHT

-247 KMYQTDAYKKMTDA
+247 KMYQTDGYKKMTDA

-287 AGMATNAANAIS
+287 AAMATNAANAIS

-336 LGVFSKASGTVAS
+336 LGAFSKASGTVAS
-349 GLSVIKGIIPGT
+349 GLSVIKGMISGT

-366 GLSTGFKSFFGAIA
+366 GLSTGFKTSFGGIA
-380 ATVQDKL
+380 AVVQDKL

-393 AWEFRDKLVRAFSG
+393 AWEFRDSLLKAFSSS
-407 LNNPITAKL
+407 IT
-416 TSIVSAAQS
+416 
-425 TFKSM
+425 
-430 AATATLHLTSIARN
+430 
-444 AQGVLATVGGNV
+444 
-456 AQFMSPVTSALS
+456 
-468 KAGSA
+468 
-473 VSAFAAPIAS
+473 S
-483 KLGGVGSAIAGV
+483 KLGGVGNAIAGV
-495 LGPALT
+495 FGPALT
-501 GLGPKLLGAVQPAMG
+501 SLGPKLLGAVQPAMG

-550 GDITQAASNI
+550 GDITQAVANI
-560 ASNIVGIADA
+560 ASNIVGIADT

-603 FSQMGAAWQQIAPG
+603 FGQMGAAWQQIAPG

-632 LVASAPFLMAGAMQA
+632 LVASAPSLMAGAMQA

-652 QALTEVAGQL
+652 QALAEVAGQL

-671 GLVDGFV
+671 GLVDGVV

-708 ALPQIIDV
+708 SLPQIIDV

-723 FVGTLLQAAVDLF
+723 FVGTLLSAAVELF

-756 LIGTVVSNLPGFI
+756 LIGTVVSNLPTFI
-769 GALLGAA
+769 GMLLGAA

-819 AFIQGFVNGVSGL
+819 AFIQGFVNGVTGL
-832 ASWVVDK
+832 ASWVVDR

-931 AIADLSTQMD
+931 AIADLSAQMD

>member
-287 AGMATNAANAIS
+287 AGMATNAANAIN

-312 IGMLAGTGP
+312 IGMLAGSGP

-336 LGVFSKASGTVAS
+336 LGAFSKASGTVAN

-366 GLSTGFKSFFGAIA
+366 GLSTGFKSFFGEIA

-393 AWEFRDKLVRAFSG
+393 AWEFRDSLLKTFS
-407 LNNPITAKL
+407 
-416 TSIVSAAQS
+416 SS
-425 TFKSM
+425 
-430 AATATLHLTSIARN
+430 
-444 AQGVLATVGGNV
+444 
-456 AQFMSPVTSALS
+456 
-468 KAGSA
+468 
-473 VSAFAAPIAS
+473 IAS
-483 KLGGVGSAIAGV
+483 KLGGVGNAIAGV
-495 LGPALT
+495 FGPALT
-501 GLGPKLLGAVQPAMG
+501 SLGPKLLGAVQPAMG

-550 GDITQAASNI
+550 GDITQAAANI
-560 ASNIVGIADA
+560 ASNIVGIADT

-603 FSQMGAAWQQIAPG
+603 FGQMGAAWQQIAPG

-632 LVASAPFLMAGAMQA
+632 LVASAPSLMAGAMQA

-662 AEAAPQILQ
+662 TEAAPQILQ

-723 FVGTLLQAAVDLF
+723 FVGTLLSAAVDLF

-741 AIPVILPGLIGNIGN
+741 AIPVILPGLIGNVGN
-756 LIGTVVSNLPGFI
+756 LIGTVVSNLPTFI
-769 GALLGAA
+769 GMLLGAA

-819 AFIQGFVNGVSGL
+819 AFIQGFVNGVTGL
-832 ASWVVDK
+832 ASWVVDR

-848 GAVKAL
+848 GAVKSL

-931 AIADLSTQMD
+931 AIADLSAQMD

>member
-155 GQMHGKGTAASQ
+155 GQMHGKGVAASQ

-179 WEYLAKALHT
+179 WDYLAKALHT
-189 DVAGAMEMV
+189 DVAGAMDMV

-226 QSRTLTGVLSNLS
+226 QSRTLSGVLSNLA
-239 DAATATIM
+239 DAATVTIM
-247 KMYQTDAYKKMTDA
+247 KMYQTDGYKKMTDA

-287 AGMATNAANAIS
+287 ASMATNAANAIN

-329 METAGKM
+329 MKTAGKM
-336 LGVFSKASGTVAS
+336 LGAFSKASSAVAS
-349 GLSVIKGIIPGT
+349 GLTVIKGVVPGA

-366 GLSTGFKSFFGAIA
+366 
-380 ATVQDKL
+380 
-387 ETAILY
+387 E
-393 AWEFRDKLVRAFSG
+393 
-407 LNNPITAKL
+407 
-416 TSIVSAAQS
+416 
-425 TFKSM
+425 
-430 AATATLHLTSIARN
+430 
-444 AQGVLATVGGNV
+444 
-456 AQFMSPVTSALS
+456 
-468 KAGSA
+468 
-473 VSAFAAPIAS
+473 
-483 KLGGVGSAIAGV
+483 

-501 GLGPKLLGAVQPAMG
+501 GLGPNLLGAVQPAMG

-550 GDITQAASNI
+550 GDITQAAANI

-603 FSQMGAAWQQIAPG
+603 FGQMGAAWQQIAPG

-632 LVASAPFLMAGAMQA
+632 LVASAPSLMAGAMQA

-716 FISGLPG
+716 IISGLPG

-741 AIPVILPGLIGNIGN
+741 AIPVILPGLIGNVGN
-756 LIGTVVSNLPGFI
+756 LIGTVVSNLPTFI
-769 GALLGAA
+769 GMLLGAA
-776 VTLFTAIVTAV
+776 VTLFTAIVSAV

-832 ASWVVDK
+832 AGWVVDQ

-859 PSRVMAGLGGYTVDG
+859 PSRVMAGLGSYTVDG

-931 AIADLSTQMD
+931 AIADLSAQMD

>member
-1 MADGKVVIEILGDS
+1 MADGKIVIEILGDS

-115 QMLAYGFAADDVIP
+115 QMLAYGFAANDVIP

-155 GQMHGKGTAASQ
+155 GQMHGKGVAASQ

-179 WEYLAKALHT
+179 WDYLAKALHT
-189 DVAGAMEMV
+189 DVAGAMDMV

-226 QSRTLTGVLSNLS
+226 QSRTLTGVLSNLA

-349 GLSVIKGIIPGT
+349 GLSVIKGMVPGT

-393 AWEFRDKLVRAFSG
+393 AWEFRDSILKAFSG
-407 LNNPITAKL
+407 
-416 TSIVSAAQS
+416 S
-425 TFKSM
+425 
-430 AATATLHLTSIARN
+430 
-444 AQGVLATVGGNV
+444 
-456 AQFMSPVTSALS
+456 
-468 KAGSA
+468 
-473 VSAFAAPIAS
+473 IAS

-527 ATVVLGVLSI
+527 ATAVLGVLSI

-550 GDITQAASNI
+550 GDITQAAANI

-603 FSQMGAAWQQIAPG
+603 FGQMGAAWQQIAPG

-632 LVASAPFLMAGAMQA
+632 LVASAPSLMAGAMQA

-741 AIPVILPGLIGNIGN
+741 AIPIILPGLIGNVGN
-756 LIGTVVSNLPGFI
+756 LIGTVVSNLPTFI
-769 GALLGAA
+769 GMLLGAA

-832 ASWVVDK
+832 AGWVVDQ

-931 AIADLSTQMD
+931 AIADLSAQMD

>member
-49 AITAPLAIA
+49 AVTAPLAIA

-287 AGMATNAANAIS
+287 AAMATNAANAIS

-321 ALLVIGKS
+321 VLLVIGKS

-336 LGVFSKASGTVAS
+336 LGAFSKASNVVAN
-349 GLSVIKGIIPGT
+349 GLSVIKGIVPGT

-366 GLSTGFKSFFGAIA
+366 GLSTGFKSNFGAIA
-380 ATVQDKL
+380 TTVQDKL

-393 AWEFRDKLVRAFSG
+393 AWEFRDSLLKAFS
-407 LNNPITAKL
+407 
-416 TSIVSAAQS
+416 SS
-425 TFKSM
+425 
-430 AATATLHLTSIARN
+430 
-444 AQGVLATVGGNV
+444 
-456 AQFMSPVTSALS
+456 
-468 KAGSA
+468 
-473 VSAFAAPIAS
+473 IAS
-483 KLGGVGSAIAGV
+483 KLGGVGNAIAGV

-501 GLGPKLLGAVQPAMG
+501 SLGPKLLGAVQPAMG

-550 GDITQAASNI
+550 GDITQAAANI

-603 FSQMGAAWQQIAPG
+603 FGQMGAAWQQIAPG

-632 LVASAPFLMAGAMQA
+632 LVASAPSLMAGAMQA

-708 ALPQIIDV
+708 SLPQIIDV

-741 AIPVILPGLIGNIGN
+741 AIPVILPGLIGNVGN
-756 LIGTVVSNLPGFI
+756 LIGTVVSNLPTFI
-769 GALLGAA
+769 GMLLGAA
-776 VTLFTAIVTAV
+776 VTLFTAIVAAV

-832 ASWVVDK
+832 AGWVVDQ

-874 FVVGIAGGKRDVYK
+874 FVVGIAGGKRDVYR

-893 AEAAQSGVDGY
+893 AEAAQSGIDGY

-931 AIADLSTQMD
+931 AIADLSAQMD

>member
-247 KMYQTDAYKKMTDA
+247 KMYQTDSYKKMTDA

-287 AGMATNAANAIS
+287 AAMATNAANAIN

-321 ALLVIGKS
+321 SLLVIGKS

-336 LGVFSKASGTVAS
+336 LGAFSKASGTVAS

-366 GLSTGFKSFFGAIA
+366 GLSTGFKTSFGGIA
-380 ATVQDKL
+380 AVVQDKL

-393 AWEFRDKLVRAFSG
+393 AWEFRDSLLKAFSSS
-407 LNNPITAKL
+407 IT
-416 TSIVSAAQS
+416 
-425 TFKSM
+425 
-430 AATATLHLTSIARN
+430 
-444 AQGVLATVGGNV
+444 
-456 AQFMSPVTSALS
+456 
-468 KAGSA
+468 
-473 VSAFAAPIAS
+473 S
-483 KLGGVGSAIAGV
+483 KLGGVGNAIAGV
-495 LGPALT
+495 FGPALT
-501 GLGPKLLGAVQPAMG
+501 SLGPKLLGAVQPAMG
-516 VVANLASGFGS
+516 VIANLAAGFGS

-560 ASNIVGIADA
+560 ASNIVGIADT

-603 FSQMGAAWQQIAPG
+603 FGQMGAAWQQIAPG

-632 LVASAPFLMAGAMQA
+632 LVASAPSLMAGAMQA

-708 ALPQIIDV
+708 SLPQIIDV

-741 AIPVILPGLIGNIGN
+741 AIPVILPGLIGNVGN
-756 LIGTVVSNLPGFI
+756 LIGTVVSNLPTFI
-769 GALLGAA
+769 GMLLGAA
-776 VTLFTAIVTAV
+776 VTLFTAIVSAV

-832 ASWVVDK
+832 AGWVVDQ

-931 AIADLSTQMD
+931 AIADLSAQMD

>member
-89 KKMIADLVEFAK
+89 KKMISDLVEFAK

-287 AGMATNAANAIS
+287 AGMATNAANAIN

-336 LGVFSKASGTVAS
+336 LGAFSKAAGTVAS
-349 GLSVIKGIIPGT
+349 GLSVIKGIVPGT

-366 GLSTGFKSFFGAIA
+366 GLSTGFKSSFGGIA
-380 ATVQDKL
+380 AVVQDKL

-393 AWEFRDKLVRAFSG
+393 AWEFRDSILKAFSG
-407 LNNPITAKL
+407 
-416 TSIVSAAQS
+416 S
-425 TFKSM
+425 
-430 AATATLHLTSIARN
+430 
-444 AQGVLATVGGNV
+444 
-456 AQFMSPVTSALS
+456 
-468 KAGSA
+468 
-473 VSAFAAPIAS
+473 IAS

-516 VVANLASGFGS
+516 VVANLAAGFGS

-550 GDITQAASNI
+550 GDITQAAANI
-560 ASNIVGIADA
+560 ASNIVGIADT

-588 LASAGP
+588 LVSAGP

-617 LLEAVGAAAGAICDI
+617 LLEAVGASAGAICDI
-632 LVASAPFLMAGAMQA
+632 LVASAPSLMAGAMQA

-671 GLVDGFV
+671 GLVDSFV

-741 AIPVILPGLIGNIGN
+741 AIPIILPGLIGNIGN

-819 AFIQGFVNGVSGL
+819 AFIQGFVNGVTGL
-832 ASWVVDK
+832 ASWVVDR

-931 AIADLSTQMD
+931 AIADLSAQMD

>member
-49 AITAPLAIA
+49 AVTAPLAIA
-58 GVKAARWASQ
+58 GVKAAQWASQ

-115 QMLAYGFAADDVIP
+115 QMLAYGFAANDVIP
-129 MLTDVG
+129 MLTDIG

-226 QSRTLTGVLSNLS
+226 QSRTLTGVLSNLA

-247 KMYQTDAYKKMTDA
+247 KMYQTDSYKKMTDA

-287 AGMATNAANAIS
+287 AAMATNAANAIN

-329 METAGKM
+329 METSGKM
-336 LGVFSKASGTVAS
+336 LGAFSKASGTVAS

-366 GLSTGFKSFFGAIA
+366 GLSTGFKSSFGGIA
-380 ATVQDKL
+380 AVVQDKL

-393 AWEFRDKLVRAFSG
+393 AWEFRDSLLKAFSSS
-407 LNNPITAKL
+407 IT
-416 TSIVSAAQS
+416 
-425 TFKSM
+425 
-430 AATATLHLTSIARN
+430 
-444 AQGVLATVGGNV
+444 
-456 AQFMSPVTSALS
+456 
-468 KAGSA
+468 
-473 VSAFAAPIAS
+473 S
-483 KLGGVGSAIAGV
+483 KLGGVGNAIAGV
-495 LGPALT
+495 FGPALT
-501 GLGPKLLGAVQPAMG
+501 SLGPKLLGAVQPAMG
-516 VVANLASGFGS
+516 MVANLVSGFGS

-550 GDITQAASNI
+550 GDITQAAANI
-560 ASNIVGIADA
+560 ASNIVGIADT

-632 LVASAPFLMAGAMQA
+632 LVASAPSLMAGAMQA

-716 FISGLPG
+716 IISGLPG
-723 FVGTLLQAAVDLF
+723 FVGTLLSAAVDLF

-819 AFIQGFVNGVSGL
+819 AFIQGFVNGVTGL
-832 ASWVVDK
+832 ASWVVDR

-931 AIADLSTQMD
+931 AIADLSAQMD

>member
-226 QSRTLTGVLSNLS
+226 QSRTLTGVLSNLA

-336 LGVFSKASGTVAS
+336 LGAFSKASGTVAS

-366 GLSTGFKSFFGAIA
+366 GLSTGFKSHFGGIA
-380 ATVQDKL
+380 AVVQDKL

-393 AWEFRDKLVRAFSG
+393 AWEFRDSLLKAFS
-407 LNNPITAKL
+407 
-416 TSIVSAAQS
+416 SS
-425 TFKSM
+425 
-430 AATATLHLTSIARN
+430 
-444 AQGVLATVGGNV
+444 
-456 AQFMSPVTSALS
+456 
-468 KAGSA
+468 
-473 VSAFAAPIAS
+473 IAS
-483 KLGGVGSAIAGV
+483 KLGGVGNAIAGV
-495 LGPALT
+495 FGPALT
-501 GLGPKLLGAVQPAMG
+501 SLGPKLLGAVQPAMG

-527 ATVVLGVLSI
+527 TTVVLGVLSI

-550 GDITQAASNI
+550 GDITQAAANI
-560 ASNIVGIADA
+560 ASNIVGIADT

-603 FSQMGAAWQQIAPG
+603 FGQMGAAWQQIAPG

-632 LVASAPFLMAGAMQA
+632 LVASAPSLMAGAMQA

-723 FVGTLLQAAVDLF
+723 FVGTLLSAAVDLF

-819 AFIQGFVNGVSGL
+819 AFIQGFVNGVTGL
-832 ASWVVDK
+832 ASWVVDR

-931 AIADLSTQMD
+931 AIADLSAQMD

>member
-287 AGMATNAANAIS
+287 AGMATNAANAIN

-336 LGVFSKASGTVAS
+336 LGAFSKASGTVAE

-366 GLSTGFKSFFGAIA
+366 GLSTGFKSSFGGIA
-380 ATVQDKL
+380 ATIQDKL

-393 AWEFRDKLVRAFSG
+393 AWEFRDSLLKAFSSS
-407 LNNPITAKL
+407 IT
-416 TSIVSAAQS
+416 
-425 TFKSM
+425 
-430 AATATLHLTSIARN
+430 
-444 AQGVLATVGGNV
+444 
-456 AQFMSPVTSALS
+456 
-468 KAGSA
+468 
-473 VSAFAAPIAS
+473 S
-483 KLGGVGSAIAGV
+483 KLGGVGNAIAGV
-495 LGPALT
+495 FGPALT
-501 GLGPKLLGAVQPAMG
+501 SLGPKLLGAVQPAMG

-550 GDITQAASNI
+550 GDITQAAANI
-560 ASNIVGIADA
+560 ASNIVGIADT

-617 LLEAVGAAAGAICDI
+617 LVEAVGAAAGAICDI
-632 LVASAPFLMAGAMQA
+632 LVASAPSLMAGAMQA

-741 AIPVILPGLIGNIGN
+741 AIPIILPGLIGNVGN

-819 AFIQGFVNGVSGL
+819 AFIQGFVNGVTGL
-832 ASWVVDK
+832 ASWVVDR

-931 AIADLSTQMD
+931 AIADLSAQMD

>member
-37 SGFSKAGTVLTA
+37 SGFSKVGTVLTA

-226 QSRTLTGVLSNLS
+226 QSRTLTGVLSNLA

-247 KMYQTDAYKKMTDA
+247 KMYQTDSYKKMTDA

-287 AGMATNAANAIS
+287 AAMATNAANAIS

-336 LGVFSKASGTVAS
+336 LGAFSKASNVVAN
-349 GLSVIKGIIPGT
+349 GLSVIKGMVPGT

-366 GLSTGFKSFFGAIA
+366 GLSTGFKTSFGGIA
-380 ATVQDKL
+380 AVVQDKL

-393 AWEFRDKLVRAFSG
+393 AWEFRDSLLKAFSSS
-407 LNNPITAKL
+407 IT
-416 TSIVSAAQS
+416 
-425 TFKSM
+425 
-430 AATATLHLTSIARN
+430 
-444 AQGVLATVGGNV
+444 
-456 AQFMSPVTSALS
+456 
-468 KAGSA
+468 
-473 VSAFAAPIAS
+473 S
-483 KLGGVGSAIAGV
+483 KLGGVGNAIAGV
-495 LGPALT
+495 FGPALT

-550 GDITQAASNI
+550 GDITQAAANI

-603 FSQMGAAWQQIAPG
+603 FGQMGAAWQQIAPG

-632 LVASAPFLMAGAMQA
+632 LVASAPSLMAGAMQA

-756 LIGTVVSNLPGFI
+756 LIGTVVSNLPTFI
-769 GALLGAA
+769 GMLLGAA
-776 VTLFTAIVTAV
+776 VTLFTAIVAAV

-832 ASWVVDK
+832 AGWVVDQ

-931 AIADLSTQMD
+931 AIADLSAQMD

-964 GRMVREVSA
+964 ARMVRGVSA

>member
-1 MADGKVVIEILGDS
+1 LADGKVVIEILGDS

-247 KMYQTDAYKKMTDA
+247 KMYQTDSYKKMTDA

-287 AGMATNAANAIS
+287 AAMATNAANAIN

-336 LGVFSKASGTVAS
+336 LGAFSKASGTVAE

-366 GLSTGFKSFFGAIA
+366 SLSTGFKSHFGEIA
-380 ATVQDKL
+380 AVVQDKL

-393 AWEFRDKLVRAFSG
+393 AWEFRDSLLKAFS
-407 LNNPITAKL
+407 
-416 TSIVSAAQS
+416 SS
-425 TFKSM
+425 
-430 AATATLHLTSIARN
+430 
-444 AQGVLATVGGNV
+444 
-456 AQFMSPVTSALS
+456 
-468 KAGSA
+468 
-473 VSAFAAPIAS
+473 IAS
-483 KLGGVGSAIAGV
+483 KLGGVGNAIAGV
-495 LGPALT
+495 FGPALT
-501 GLGPKLLGAVQPAMG
+501 SLGPKLLGAVQPAMG

-570 IPGLASQISSVLP
+570 IPGLASQINSVLP

-603 FSQMGAAWQQIAPG
+603 FGQMGAAWQQIAPG

-632 LVASAPFLMAGAMQA
+632 LVASAPSLMAGAMQA

-723 FVGTLLQAAVDLF
+723 FVGTLLSAAVDLF

-741 AIPVILPGLIGNIGN
+741 AIPVILPGLIGNVGN
-756 LIGTVVSNLPGFI
+756 LIGTVVSNLPTFI
-769 GALLGAA
+769 GMLLGAA

-819 AFIQGFVNGVSGL
+819 AFIQGFVNGVTGL
-832 ASWVVDK
+832 ASWVVDR

-931 AIADLSTQMD
+931 AIADLSAQMD

>member
-15 SKFASEVSKLTDTT
+15 SKFASEVSRLTDTT

-37 SGFSKAGTVLTA
+37 SGFSKAGTILTA
-49 AITAPLAIA
+49 AVTAPLAIA

-247 KMYQTDAYKKMTDA
+247 KMYQTDSYKKMTDA

-287 AGMATNAANAIS
+287 ASMATNAANAIS

-336 LGVFSKASGTVAS
+336 LGAFSKASGTVAS

-366 GLSTGFKSFFGAIA
+366 GLSTGFKSHFGGIA
-380 ATVQDKL
+380 AVVQDKL

-393 AWEFRDKLVRAFSG
+393 AWEFRDSLLKAFDS
-407 LNNPITAKL
+407 
-416 TSIVSAAQS
+416 S
-425 TFKSM
+425 
-430 AATATLHLTSIARN
+430 
-444 AQGVLATVGGNV
+444 
-456 AQFMSPVTSALS
+456 
-468 KAGSA
+468 
-473 VSAFAAPIAS
+473 IAS
-483 KLGGVGSAIAGV
+483 KLGGVSSAIAGV

-550 GDITQAASNI
+550 GDITQAAANI
-560 ASNIVGIADA
+560 ASNIVGIADT

-603 FSQMGAAWQQIAPG
+603 FGQMGAAWQQIAPG

-632 LVASAPFLMAGAMQA
+632 LVASAPSLMAGAMQA

-671 GLVDGFV
+671 GLVDSFV

-716 FISGLPG
+716 IISGLPG

-741 AIPVILPGLIGNIGN
+741 AIPVILPGLIGNVGN
-756 LIGTVVSNLPGFI
+756 LIGTVVSNLPTFI
-769 GALLGAA
+769 GMLLGAA
-776 VTLFTAIVTAV
+776 VTLFTAIVSAV

-819 AFIQGFVNGVSGL
+819 AFIQGFVNGVTGL
-832 ASWVVDK
+832 ASWVVDR

-931 AIADLSTQMD
+931 AIADLSAQMD

>member
-336 LGVFSKASGTVAS
+336 LGMFSKASNVVAN
-349 GLSVIKGIIPGT
+349 GLSVIKGMVPGT

-380 ATVQDKL
+380 TTVQDKL
-387 ETAILY
+387 ETAIFY
-393 AWEFRDKLVRAFSG
+393 AWEFRDNLLKAFDS
-407 LNNPITAKL
+407 
-416 TSIVSAAQS
+416 S
-425 TFKSM
+425 
-430 AATATLHLTSIARN
+430 
-444 AQGVLATVGGNV
+444 
-456 AQFMSPVTSALS
+456 
-468 KAGSA
+468 
-473 VSAFAAPIAS
+473 IAS
-483 KLGGVGSAIAGV
+483 KLGGVGNAIAGV
-495 LGPALT
+495 FGPALT

-550 GDITQAASNI
+550 GDITQAAANI
-560 ASNIVGIADA
+560 ASNIVGISDT
-570 IPGLASQISSVLP
+570 IPGFASQISSVLP
-583 QVASG
+583 QMASG

-603 FSQMGAAWQQIAPG
+603 FGQMGAAWQQIAPG

-632 LVASAPFLMAGAMQA
+632 LVASAPSLMAGAMQA

-678 ANAPALFEAAQGLFM
+678 ANAPALFEAAQGLFI

-708 ALPQIIDV
+708 TLPQIIDV

-756 LIGTVVSNLPGFI
+756 LIGTVVSNLPTFI
-769 GALLGAA
+769 GMLLGAA

-799 NLLNQAK
+799 NMLNQAK
-806 NAITSFDLGSAGR
+806 NAIISFDLGSAGR
-819 AFIQGFVNGVSGL
+819 AFIQGFVNGVTGL
-832 ASWVVDK
+832 ASWVVDQ

-931 AIADLSTQMD
+931 AIADLSAQMD

>member
-115 QMLAYGFAADDVIP
+115 QMLAYGFAANDVIP

-155 GQMHGKGTAASQ
+155 GQMHGKGVAASQ

-226 QSRTLTGVLSNLS
+226 QSRTLTGVLSNLA

-247 KMYQTDAYKKMTDA
+247 KMYQTDSYKKMTDA

-287 AGMATNAANAIS
+287 ASMATNAANAIN

-336 LGVFSKASGTVAS
+336 LGAFSKASNVVAN
-349 GLSVIKGIIPGT
+349 GLSVIKGIVPGT

-366 GLSTGFKSFFGAIA
+366 
-380 ATVQDKL
+380 
-387 ETAILY
+387 E
-393 AWEFRDKLVRAFSG
+393 
-407 LNNPITAKL
+407 
-416 TSIVSAAQS
+416 
-425 TFKSM
+425 
-430 AATATLHLTSIARN
+430 
-444 AQGVLATVGGNV
+444 
-456 AQFMSPVTSALS
+456 
-468 KAGSA
+468 
-473 VSAFAAPIAS
+473 
-483 KLGGVGSAIAGV
+483 

-501 GLGPKLLGAVQPAMG
+501 GLGPNLLGAVQPAMG

-550 GDITQAASNI
+550 GDITQAAANI
-560 ASNIVGIADA
+560 ASNIVGIADT

-603 FSQMGAAWQQIAPG
+603 FGQMGAAWQQIAPG

-632 LVASAPFLMAGAMQA
+632 LVASAPSLMAGAMQA

-741 AIPVILPGLIGNIGN
+741 AIPVILPGLIGNVGN
-756 LIGTVVSNLPGFI
+756 LIGTVVSNIPTFI
-769 GALLGAA
+769 GMLLGAA
-776 VTLFTAIVTAV
+776 VTLFTAIVSAV

-832 ASWVVDK
+832 AGWVVDQ

-931 AIADLSTQMD
+931 AIADLSAQMD

-964 GRMVREVSA
+964 GRMVRGVSA

>member
-155 GQMHGKGTAASQ
+155 GQMHGKGVAASQ

-179 WEYLAKALHT
+179 WDYLAKALHT
-189 DVAGAMEMV
+189 DVAGAMDMV

-226 QSRTLTGVLSNLS
+226 QSRTLTGVLSNLA

-247 KMYQTDAYKKMTDA
+247 KMYQTDGYKKMTDA

-336 LGVFSKASGTVAS
+336 LGAFSKASGTVAN
-349 GLSVIKGIIPGT
+349 GLSVIKGMIPGT

-393 AWEFRDKLVRAFSG
+393 AWEFRDSLLKAFSSS
-407 LNNPITAKL
+407 IT
-416 TSIVSAAQS
+416 
-425 TFKSM
+425 
-430 AATATLHLTSIARN
+430 
-444 AQGVLATVGGNV
+444 
-456 AQFMSPVTSALS
+456 
-468 KAGSA
+468 
-473 VSAFAAPIAS
+473 S
-483 KLGGVGSAIAGV
+483 KLGGVGNAIAGV
-495 LGPALT
+495 FGPALT
-501 GLGPKLLGAVQPAMG
+501 SLGPKLLGAVQPAMG

-560 ASNIVGIADA
+560 ASNIVGIADT

-603 FSQMGAAWQQIAPG
+603 FGQMGAAWQQIAPG

-632 LVASAPFLMAGAMQA
+632 LVASAPSLMAGAMQA

-741 AIPVILPGLIGNIGN
+741 AIPVILPGLIGNVGN
-756 LIGTVVSNLPGFI
+756 LIGTVVSNLPTFI
-769 GALLGAA
+769 GMLLGAA

-819 AFIQGFVNGVSGL
+819 AFIQGFVNGVTGL
-832 ASWVVDK
+832 ASWVVDR

-931 AIADLSTQMD
+931 AIADLSAQMD